1 MEYERKEENQM
12 TKEELTKIREDKK
25 LSKTEFAK
33 HLGITPMLL
42 GKYEKGSC
50 AIPDTINEKLEALSE
65 IAAAAGKEVKEEIQ
79 KAW

>member
-1 MEYERKEENQM
+1 M

-42 GKYEKGSC
+42 G
-50 AIPDTINEKLEALSE
+50 LSF
-65 IAAAAGKEVKEEIQ
+65 
-79 KAW
+79 